1 MPNRIAIKASLG
13 NIILILLGL
22 LWIIPLIWVAVTAFR
37 PETESVASSTLPQQ
51 LTLKTF
57 KAAWDAAPFTH
68 YYSNT
73 LIIAFGIIAVQLF
86 TSVLAAYAFGR
97 LHFRG
102 RDLLF
107 YLYLLQMMI
116 PISALV
122 IPNYITMKQL
132 GLLDQLIAIMLPYFG
147 SAMGTFFLRQ
157 SFRAV
162 PIEYEESARLDGASL
177 FRIIW
182 QIYLPN
188 ARSSVLAFLL
198 ISFSYHWDDFFWP
211 LIVTSSD
218 TKRPLTV
225 GLALFTQAS
234 ESGAAWQLVSAATVI
249 VVLPVLIL
257 FLIFQKQFITGYAQ
271 SGLK

>member
-1 MPNRIAIKASLG
+1 MAHKPGRLVWNLV
-13 NIILILLGL
+13 LILLGL
-22 LWIIPLIWVAVTAFR
+22 TWIIPLLWVAVTALR
-37 PETESVASSTLPQQ
+37 SESDSIASSIIPHVWTLD
-51 LTLKTF
+51 TF
-57 KAAWDAAPFTH
+57 RVAWESAPFGR
-68 YYSNT
+68 YYINT
-73 LIIAFGIIAVQLF
+73 MIIAFGIIAVQIV
-86 TSVLAAYAFGR
+86 TSVLAAYAFAR
-97 LHFRG
+97 MRFRG
-102 RDLLF
+102 RELLF

-122 IPNYITMKQL
+122 IPNYITMKDL
-132 GLLDQLIAIMLPYFG
+132 TLLDTLIAIMLPYFG

-157 SFRAV
+157 SFRGI
-162 PIEYEESARLDGASL
+162 PIEYEESARIDGASL
-177 FRIIW
+177 WRIIF

-188 ARSSVLAFLL
+188 AKSALLAFLL

-234 ESGAAWQLVSAATVI
+234 ESGAAWQLVSAATMLVI
-249 VVLPVLIL
+249 VPVLVL
-257 FLIFQKQFITGYAQ
+257 FLLFQRQFITGYVH

>member
-1 MPNRIAIKASLG
+1 MAHKPGRLVWNLV
-13 NIILILLGL
+13 LVLLGL
-22 LWIIPLIWVAVTAFR
+22 TWIIPLLWVAVTAFR
-37 PETESVASSTLPQQ
+37 SESDSIASSIIPHVWTLD
-51 LTLKTF
+51 TF
-57 KAAWDAAPFTH
+57 RVAWDSAPFGR
-68 YYSNT
+68 YYINT
-73 LIIAFGIIAVQLF
+73 MIIAFGIIAVQIV
-86 TSVLAAYAFGR
+86 TSVLAAYAFAR
-97 LHFRG
+97 MRFRG
-102 RDLLF
+102 RELLF

-122 IPNYITMKQL
+122 IPNYITMKDL
-132 GLLDQLIAIMLPYFG
+132 TLLDTLIAIMLPYFG

-157 SFRAV
+157 SFRGI
-162 PIEYEESARLDGASL
+162 PIEYEESARIDGASL
-177 FRIIW
+177 WRIIF

-188 ARSSVLAFLL
+188 AKSALLAFLL

-234 ESGAAWQLVSAATVI
+234 ESGAAWQLVSAATMLVI
-249 VVLPVLIL
+249 VPVLVL
-257 FLIFQKQFITGYAQ
+257 FFLFQRQFITGYAH

>member
-1 MPNRIAIKASLG
+1 MAHKPGRLVWNLV
-13 NIILILLGL
+13 LVLLGL
-22 LWIIPLIWVAVTAFR
+22 TWIIPLLWVAVTAFR
-37 PETESVASSTLPQQ
+37 SESDSIASSIIPHVWTLD
-51 LTLKTF
+51 TF
-57 KAAWDAAPFTH
+57 RVAWDSAPFGR
-68 YYSNT
+68 YYINT
-73 LIIAFGIIAVQLF
+73 MIIAFGIIAVQIV
-86 TSVLAAYAFGR
+86 TSVLAAYAFAR
-97 LHFRG
+97 MRFRG
-102 RDLLF
+102 RELLF

-122 IPNYITMKQL
+122 IPNYITMKDL
-132 GLLDQLIAIMLPYFG
+132 TLLDTLIAIMLPYFG

-157 SFRAV
+157 SFRGI
-162 PIEYEESARLDGASL
+162 PIEYEESARIDGASL
-177 FRIIW
+177 WRIIF

-188 ARSSVLAFLL
+188 AKSALLAFLL

-234 ESGAAWQLVSAATVI
+234 ESGAAWQLVSAATMLVI
-249 VVLPVLIL
+249 VPVLVL
-257 FLIFQKQFITGYAQ
+257 FLLFQRQFITGYAH

>member
-1 MPNRIAIKASLG
+1 MARRPGRLLWNLF
-13 NIILILLGL
+13 LILLGL
-22 LWIIPLIWVAVTAFR
+22 TWIIPLLWVAVTALR
-37 PETESVASSTLPQQ
+37 SESDSIASSIVPHVWTLD
-51 LTLKTF
+51 TF
-57 KAAWDAAPFTH
+57 RVAWDSAPFGR
-68 YYSNT
+68 YYINT
-73 LIIAFGIIAVQLF
+73 LIIAFGTIAVQIV
-86 TSVLAAYAFGR
+86 TSVMAAYAFAR
-97 LHFRG
+97 MRFRG
-102 RDLLF
+102 RELLF

-122 IPNYITMKQL
+122 IPNYITMKDL
-132 GLLDQLIAIMLPYFG
+132 SLLDTLIAIMLPYFG

-157 SFRAV
+157 SFRGI
-162 PIEYEESARLDGASL
+162 PIEYEESARIDGASL
-177 FRIIW
+177 WRIIF

-188 ARSSVLAFLL
+188 AKSALLAFLL

-234 ESGAAWQLVSAATVI
+234 ESGAAWQLVSAATMLVI
-249 VVLPVLIL
+249 IPVLVL
-257 FLIFQKQFITGYAQ
+257 FLLFQRQFITGYAH

>member
-1 MPNRIAIKASLG
+1 MPRPGRLLWNAF
-13 NIILILLGL
+13 LILLGL
-22 LWIIPLIWVAVTAFR
+22 SWIVPLLWVAVTAFR
-37 PETESVASSTLPQQ
+37 DQGDSIATSIVPHVWTLST
-51 LTLKTF
+51 F
-57 KAAWDAAPFTH
+57 RVAWDSAPFGT
-68 YYSNT
+68 YYANT
-73 LIIAFGIIAVQLF
+73 LIIAFGIIAVQVV
-86 TSVLAAYAFGR
+86 TSVMAAYAFARMRFPGR
-97 LHFRG
+97 E
-102 RDLLF
+102 LLF

-122 IPNYITMKQL
+122 IPNYITMKDL
-132 GLLDQLIAIMLPYFG
+132 SLLDTLIAIMLPYFG

-157 SFRAV
+157 SFRGI
-162 PIEYEESARLDGASL
+162 PIEYEESARLDGAGL
-177 FRIIW
+177 LRIIF

-188 ARSSVLAFLL
+188 AKSALLAFLL

-234 ESGAAWQLVSAATVI
+234 ESGAAWQLVSAATMLVI
-249 VVLPVLIL
+249 VPVLVL
-257 FLIFQKQFITGYAQ
+257 FLLFQRQFITGYAH